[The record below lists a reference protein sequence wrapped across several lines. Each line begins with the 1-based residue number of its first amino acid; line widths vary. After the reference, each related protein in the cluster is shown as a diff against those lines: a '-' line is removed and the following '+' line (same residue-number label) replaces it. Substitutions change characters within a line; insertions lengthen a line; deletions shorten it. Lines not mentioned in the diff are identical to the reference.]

1 MQPSEINAQLPNGFH
16 GALVEKLRVDYLAK
30 TAEFLLQLL
39 VPMDRVTESKSRFRR
54 GRFRVSGLA
63 FLSAD
68 VPDPRYDFRDDAPI
82 ELGSLLDSTRKIYPQ
97 LPDLQSQLGD
107 SYFFHSFFVE
117 QWNGFIH
124 FSETDAAFE
133 WIEH

>member
-1 MQPSEINAQLPNGFH
+1 MQPSEISGQLPNGFH
-16 GALVEKLRVDYLAK
+16 GAFVELLRVDYRAK

-39 VPMDRVTESKSRFRR
+39 VPMDKANPHSESRFRS

-68 VPDPRYDFRDDAPI
+68 VPDPQYDFIDDSPI
-82 ELGSLLDSTRKIYPQ
+82 ELGSLLDSTSKIFPQ
-97 LPDLQSQLGD
+97 LPDLQSQLGN

-124 FSETDAAFE
+124 FSGTDAAFQ
-133 WIEH
+133 WIE